1 MTVLIQADLAFALFE
16 QAFDGPAQACDLHQ
30 LGQRGVFRRL
40 GQIKRQLRRVSD
52 RTTHQQAALEARS
65 AAAMGDVG
73 PVVST
78 WPFGAVPGAEPLPG
92 LARQALDPAR
102 HRPLAQVVVRADR
115 QDVAAPVPLRPAP
128 DGVVSAID
136 AGSGDPGKRDT
147 ALARALQRGQAEL
160 GFGGEGNLGR
170 NARLAPA
177 VFILDP
183 LGGQLERA
191 GDQRLAVAAGIA
203 QEHADLAGLDPTRG
217 GAVLP
222 LHPG

>member
-1 MTVLIQADLAFALFE
+1 MWGASRPRSGHSVTWRLTVLIQADLAFALFE

-30 LGQRGVFRRL
+30 LGQRGVFRRV
-40 GQIKRQLRRVSD
+40 GQIKRQLRRVSA

-65 AAAMGDVG
+65 GPAMGDVG

-102 HRPLAQVVVRADR
+102 HRPLAQVVVRGDR

-136 AGSGDPGKRDT
+136 AVTGD
-147 ALARALQRGQAEL
+147 
-160 GFGGEGNLGR
+160 
-170 NARLAPA
+170 
-177 VFILDP
+177 
-183 LGGQLERA
+183 
-191 GDQRLAVAAGIA
+191 
-203 QEHADLAGLDPTRG
+203 
-217 GAVLP
+217 
-222 LHPG
+222 